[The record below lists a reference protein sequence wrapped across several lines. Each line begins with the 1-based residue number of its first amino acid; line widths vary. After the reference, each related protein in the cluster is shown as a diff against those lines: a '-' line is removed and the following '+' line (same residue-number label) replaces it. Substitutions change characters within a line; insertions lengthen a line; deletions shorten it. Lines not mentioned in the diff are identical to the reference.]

1 MRAVAAG
8 LSDVGLQRE
17 HNEDSYVVLKEF
29 DLFVVA
35 DGMGGHRAGDV
46 ASRLA
51 TETISEF
58 FRSTA
63 NEDVTWPF
71 HFDTNLSEEENRLLT
86 GIRVANRQIFER
98 STRSRECHGMGTTV
112 VGCMFSPR
120 KKRMYIGHVGDS
132 RCYRVREGKIQQL
145 TRDHSLI
152 NDYLLA
158 MPDLTEEQRSELPK
172 NVITRAL
179 GMQDQVVVDLQH
191 DDPRSGDVYV
201 LCSDG
206 LSGMVV
212 DEDIQNIVAATTDM
226 REACKRLITKANEH
240 GGEDNITAILIR
252 IEEFKSITDED
263 PDGDAPTR
271 EIEIPRPEAAADG
284 LGMAE
289 ENTAP
294 GLTGKAAAAAAPP
307 AILHQTPA
315 GAPTTP
321 ASPAAPAAPAAP
333 AGSAAQPAA
342 PKLGDTTP
350 GGSVGTPVSADVSGI
365 SGNMPSGK
373 MPSGNMKAAQTAATV
388 PAPPA
393 SGELPPPP
401 PASIRPKPGGNGNSG
416 GGEA

>member
-17 HNEDSYVVLKEF
+17 HNEDSFVVLQEY

-98 STRSRECHGMGTTV
+98 STRSREYHGMGTTV
-112 VGCMFSPR
+112 VGAMFSP
-120 KKRMYIGHVGDS
+120 KKQRMYIGHVGDS
-132 RCYRVREGKIQQL
+132 RCYRVREGQIHQL

-158 MPDLTEEQRSELPK
+158 MPDLTDEQKSELPK
-172 NVITRAL
+172 NVITRPL

-191 DDPRSGDVYV
+191 DDPHAGDVYI

-206 LSGMVV
+206 LSGMVQ
-212 DEDIQNIVAATTDM
+212 DEDIRSIITNHVDV
-226 REACKRLITKANEH
+226 REACTKLIAKANEH
-240 GGEDNITAILIR
+240 GGEDNITAVLIR
-252 IEEFKSITDED
+252 IEDLKALADED
-263 PDGDAPTR
+263 PEGDAPTR
-271 EIEIPRPEAAADG
+271 EIEVARKND
-284 LGMAE
+284 
-289 ENTAP
+289 
-294 GLTGKAAAAAAPP
+294 
-307 AILHQTPA
+307 
-315 GAPTTP
+315 
-321 ASPAAPAAPAAP
+321 
-333 AGSAAQPAA
+333 
-342 PKLGDTTP
+342 
-350 GGSVGTPVSADVSGI
+350 
-365 SGNMPSGK
+365 
-373 MPSGNMKAAQTAATV
+373 
-388 PAPPA
+388 
-393 SGELPPPP
+393 
-401 PASIRPKPGGNGNSG
+401 
-416 GGEA
+416 

>member
-17 HNEDSYVVLKEF
+17 HNEDSFVVLKEF

-145 TRDHSLI
+145 TRDHSLV

-179 GMQDQVVVDLQH
+179 GMQDQVVVDIQH

-271 EIEIPRPEAAADG
+271 EIEIPKADG

-294 GLTGKAAAAAAPP
+294 GLTGKAVVAAAPP
-307 AILHQTPA
+307 AILHQTPVGTPALAPA
-315 GAPTTP
+315 GPAGPAPPAAPAVGGP
-321 ASPAAPAAPAAP
+321 ASPAAE
-333 AGSAAQPAA
+333 S
-342 PKLGDTTP
+342 PKPPT
-350 GGSVGTPVSADVSGI
+350 A
-365 SGNMPSGK
+365 PSG
-373 MPSGNMKAAQTAATV
+373 GMKAAQVAATV

-393 SGELPPPP
+393 SGDLPPPP
-401 PASIRPKPGGNGNSG
+401 PASIRPKPGSGGNGTGGSG
-416 GGEA
+416 SES